1 MLALIFLV
9 LSFVFGVFL
18 LNWLDKESR
27 FFPAKGGSATGGNLS
42 FLIFS
47 LGLGLA
53 VSGYAVL
60 VLALVLKSLFWGLV
74 IFSIFGLVFVCLFF
88 KKIFSIL
95 KRRSVISC
103 YLKTTSG
110 SKTPAVFDRLY
121 SPQFHPAEGGNR
133 AGSGSENLFLNNRK
147 LLISSVFSRHNIFIF
162 LMVAVVVILGLQ
174 SMLFDAEG
182 LPFGVLKGWG
192 DGAYHLNMV
201 QRLATADPFVL
212 DQPVAGGR
220 VLSYPVLVNFLSAI
234 LDFGGLPLPVAWHLP
249 TVIFGVGL
257 VLAFFHLGKKYLN
270 KNSLAVVF
278 VFLVLFGA
286 GLGYFW
292 FFDEVQKDAGQI
304 GWVSSFFNNSFEP
317 KFEYS
322 HLDTRTGGKLQEK
335 NMPANI
341 VWIVPAVSFFSHQRS
356 FIVGGFLGALFLL
369 GFMKF
374 GSSNGEKRQG
384 HQDYFGRFL
393 QKPASTQAQNNLDA
407 PVEYVTSTMSRNMPA
422 NRRISVA
429 ESEDNTSFDFK
440 YLLLLGLLPLAHTH
454 SFLAL
459 FVLASCL
466 IIFSGKF
473 FEVLKNKYVWLASAL
488 ALSQLAYL
496 FYALSQNGGTKI
508 VPWLGWMACK
518 HSVAWF
524 LCDPNV
530 PGTDSSI
537 LWFWLKNFGV
547 IFVVWLIS
555 LVINGLFTRRN
566 LGKGGRVKE
575 LKTKELVLP
584 SVVLFILP
592 NIFLFQPWEFDNNK
606 IIFWWWLL
614 AVLLGLSL
622 FDEQPENDELR
633 IKNNG
638 YSKKQFI
645 IRNSLLILFVVFSS
659 FSGIIDTSYRLQSG
673 VSIEK
678 NIRNFGYYGEE
689 EIKISDWIKQN
700 TKPND
705 IFLTSSSPTQFV
717 PMLSGR
723 PIYLG
728 FTGWVWTQGGDA
740 VIADR
745 KTKINEFAYSG
756 NTEKLCRD
764 GVKYWLVNQQFFKE
778 YPPSEKLI
786 EAGLSTEASAKAGEK
801 VFELG
806 QEKILKLNCG
816 D

>member
-18 LNWLDKESR
+18 FNWLNNDKTGFSPTKDGTVKR
-27 FFPAKGGSATGGNLS
+27 ASHVRRGGSLPAGLRYADGSGKTSKQALFGVNFS

-60 VLALVLKSLFWGLV
+60 VLALVLKSLFWGL
-74 IFSIFGLVFVCLFF
+74 S
-88 KKIFSIL
+88 IFSIL
-95 KRRSVISC
+95 GVMGGGLFFTKF
-103 YLKTTSG
+103 LKILNS
-110 SKTPAVFDRLY
+110 RLV
-121 SPQFHPAEGGNR
+121 PQKPKWSDAF
-133 AGSGSENLFLNNRK
+133 LFLMAAA
-147 LLISSVFSRHNIFIF
+147 I
-162 LMVAVVVILGLQ
+162 VVLGLQ

-249 TVIFGVGL
+249 TLVFGIGL

-304 GWVSSFFNNSFEP
+304 GWVSSFFNNFFEP

-393 QKPASTQAQNNLDA
+393 QKSVSTQAQNNLDA
-407 PVEYVTSTMSRNMPA
+407 PVEYVTSTMSGNMSA

-530 PGTDSSI
+530 LGTDSSI

-555 LVINGLFTRRN
+555 LVINGL
-566 LGKGGRVKE
+566 RVKE
-575 LKTKELVLP
+575 LKAKELVLP

-592 NIFLFQPWEFDNNK
+592 NILLFQPWEFDNNK
-606 IIFWWWLL
+606 IIFWWWTVATLL
-614 AVLLGLSL
+614 ALSV
-622 FDEQPENDELR
+622 FDVVATETLNSKSETLNKFQNSNFQTK
-633 IKNNG
+633 I
-638 YSKKQFI
+638 SKKLSVVI
-645 IRNSLLILFVVFSS
+645 SRSALVIFVISSS
-659 FSGIIDTSYRLQSG
+659 FAGVIDTAYRLESG
-673 VSIEK
+673 LKIEK
-678 NIRNFGYYGEE
+678 NKRNFGYYGQEE
-689 EIKISDWIKQN
+689 LKAADWIKNN
-700 TKPND
+700 TQPND
-705 IFLTSSSPTQFV
+705 IFLTSASPTQFV

-728 FTGWVWTQGGDA
+728 FTGWLWTQGGDG
-740 VIADR
+740 VISDR
-745 KTKINEFAYSG
+745 RTKISEFAYSG
-756 NTEKLCRD
+756 NTEKLCLD
-764 GVKYWLVNQQFFKE
+764 GVRYWLQEPGFFKE
-778 YPPSEKLI
+778 YPPSENQV
-786 EAGLSTEASAKAGEK
+786 GDAGET

-806 QEKILKLNCG
+806 QRRIIKLNCN
-816 D
+816 